1 MPDRKS
7 LSVGQRIRLLRVP
20 EGDLI
25 QREHELQS
33 GEIEDPG
40 WTADTIERIL
50 ARDPIVTISTI
61 DEYGIPWFEYAFSEH
76 EIHSIAIME
85 DDSWEYADGG

>member
-1 MPDRKS
+1 MRI
-7 LSVGQRIRLLRVP
+7 GQGIRLLRVP

-25 QREHELQS
+25 QREHERQS

-61 DEYGIPWFEYAFSEH
+61 DEHGIPRGMVSQPTAPRSPH
-76 EIHSIAIME
+76 AH
-85 DDSWEYADGG
+85 